1 MPSNPMQRKVR
12 NSFFLGILVMLIIT
26 IIIGGLVFVTILKPK
41 MDKEKGETIAYVYR
55 LKAGVNISS
64 GEEIIPSMVES
75 VEIPVTT
82 NLTDFILAKRQDQT
96 GKIVDIGFM
105 SGYTSKVD
113 LKEGT
118 ILTKSMLNEGEN
130 EISNSLRYVEYNMIT
145 MPTTLDVGSFIDI
158 RLRLPNGQ
166 DLIVVSKKEIANVY
180 GQTIG
185 LNLTE
190 DEILILNSAIVER
203 YIITAS
209 ELYMTTYVEP
219 GTQTAAKYTYMPT
232 SEVIALMNMDENIVA
247 EARAALA
254 SLYAKQGVTEIRG
267 QINTIRNQYGEAES
281 NIEAGIQA
289 QIEAAQKARKD
300 YLSGLEGY

>member
-41 MDKEKGETIAYVYR
+41 IDKEKGETIAYVYR

-82 NLTDFILAKRQDQT
+82 NSTDFILAKRQDQT

-145 MPTTLDVGSFIDI
+145 MPTTLDIGSFIDI

>member
-1 MPSNPMQRKVR
+1 
-12 NSFFLGILVMLIIT
+12 MLY
-26 IIIGGLVFVTILKPK
+26 G
-41 MDKEKGETIAYVYR
+41 DDSE
-55 LKAGVNISS
+55 
-64 GEEIIPSMVES
+64 
-75 VEIPVTT
+75 
-82 NLTDFILAKRQDQT
+82 ILA
-96 GKIVDIGFM
+96 
-105 SGYTSKVD
+105 
-113 LKEGT
+113 
-118 ILTKSMLNEGEN
+118 
-130 EISNSLRYVEYNMIT
+130 SLRYVEYNMIT

>member
-289 QIEAAQKARKD
+289 QIEVAQKARKD

>member
-1 MPSNPMQRKVR
+1 M
-12 NSFFLGILVMLIIT
+12 
-26 IIIGGLVFVTILKPK
+26 FVTILKPK
-41 MDKEKGETIAYVYR
+41 IDKEKGETIAYVYR

-82 NLTDFILAKRQDQT
+82 NSTDFILAKRQDQT

-145 MPTTLDVGSFIDI
+145 MPTTLDIGSFIDI

>member
-1 MPSNPMQRKVR
+1 M
-12 NSFFLGILVMLIIT
+12 
-26 IIIGGLVFVTILKPK
+26 FVTILKPK

-118 ILTKSMLNEGEN
+118 ILTKSMLNEGKN

-232 SEVIALMNMDENIVA
+232 SEVIALMNMDENIVS

>member
-1 MPSNPMQRKVR
+1 M
-12 NSFFLGILVMLIIT
+12 
-26 IIIGGLVFVTILKPK
+26 FVTILKPK
-41 MDKEKGETIAYVYR
+41 IDKEKGETIAYVYR

-145 MPTTLDVGSFIDI
+145 MPTTLDIGSFIDI

>member
-1 MPSNPMQRKVR
+1 M
-12 NSFFLGILVMLIIT
+12 
-26 IIIGGLVFVTILKPK
+26 FVTILKPK

-55 LKAGVNISS
+55 LKAGVNVSS

>member
-12 NSFFLGILVMLIIT
+12 NSFFLGILVMLIIP

>member
-1 MPSNPMQRKVR
+1 M
-12 NSFFLGILVMLIIT
+12 
-26 IIIGGLVFVTILKPK
+26 FVTILKPK

>member
-41 MDKEKGETIAYVYR
+41 MDKDKGETIAYVYR

>member
-1 MPSNPMQRKVR
+1 
-12 NSFFLGILVMLIIT
+12 
-26 IIIGGLVFVTILKPK
+26 

>member
-118 ILTKSMLNEGEN
+118 ILTKN
-130 EISNSLRYVEYNMIT
+130 
-145 MPTTLDVGSFIDI
+145 
-158 RLRLPNGQ
+158 
-166 DLIVVSKKEIANVY
+166 
-180 GQTIG
+180 
-185 LNLTE
+185 
-190 DEILILNSAIVER
+190 EILILNSAIVER

>member
-289 QIEAAQKARKD
+289 QIESAQKARKD

>member
-55 LKAGVNISS
+55 LKAGVNVSS

>member
-26 IIIGGLVFVTILKPK
+26 IIIGGIVFVTILKPK

-166 DLIVVSKKEIANVY
+166 DLIVVSKKEIDALFNLSTNLLIIIS
-180 GQTIG
+180 TIDFIFSSF
-185 LNLTE
+185 N
-190 DEILILNSAIVER
+190 
-203 YIITAS
+203 
-209 ELYMTTYVEP
+209 
-219 GTQTAAKYTYMPT
+219 
-232 SEVIALMNMDENIVA
+232 
-247 EARAALA
+247 
-254 SLYAKQGVTEIRG
+254 
-267 QINTIRNQYGEAES
+267 
-281 NIEAGIQA
+281 
-289 QIEAAQKARKD
+289 
-300 YLSGLEGY
+300 